1 MKTCNFYKI
10 MSFPTALKHA
20 CTCACALQAVGGVKV
35 AAERVEQMITNPA
48 AAWAQAGAP
57 IDV

>member
-1 MKTCNFYKI
+1 